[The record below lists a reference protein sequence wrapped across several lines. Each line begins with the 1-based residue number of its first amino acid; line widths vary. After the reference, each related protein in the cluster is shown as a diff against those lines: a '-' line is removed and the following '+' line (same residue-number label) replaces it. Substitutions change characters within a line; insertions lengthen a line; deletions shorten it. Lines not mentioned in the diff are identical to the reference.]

1 MNLKIRYLKKSKKF
15 FKKNSHLLSEDK
27 TDELL
32 ISAAKKI
39 FLQEESTVDLKRLKG
54 KLKGFYR
61 IRVNNIRILF
71 EIQNGEIQIVMI
83 VNDIDFRGDIY

>member
-39 FLQEESTVDLKRLKG
+39 FLQEENTVDLKRLKG